1 MQWRGLSQRLQFL
14 GIEWGRRGWGQ
25 PCTYPL
31 HRDLQPTLVPSDHR
45 NSPSPDT
52 ERLAA
57 LATQSSKRQHPSQ
70 RGRLYMKAVS
80 SYCGPMSESH

>member
-45 NSPSPDT
+45 NSP
-52 ERLAA
+52 A
-57 LATQSSKRQHPSQ
+57 LTQ
-70 RGRLYMKAVS
+70 RGWQLWQGRAPKGNILAREGG
-80 SYCGPMSESH
+80 CI